1 MSVADRINYLI
12 GVINEANLAY
22 HQRDEP
28 TIPDSHYDLLFKELI
43 ELEQNN
49 PNLKRIDSPTARVG
63 AKPSN
68 GFSTIKH
75 SSPMLS
81 LDNIFNKTE
90 LDVWINRIRK
100 ELGLTDTEEL
110 GVVVEPKY
118 DGLAISLRYE
128 VGVLVSASTRGDGLV
143 GEDVTANVKTIATI
157 PLKLNTDSP
166 PSVIEIRGEVFMYKK
181 VFDDL
186 NTRLIAEGKKPLAN
200 PRSAAAGSLRQLDP
214 SVTASRS
221 LGFVPYGIGE
231 YINDDELASCS
242 CIMRLLS
249 DWGFFSSGVSSYIQ
263 GGFDE
268 VAVSIDRLE
277 ESRNTLPFEIDGAVI
292 KLDNIGDWGKLGT
305 TSRAPK
311 WAVAYKFPAQEA
323 ITTLKDVVYQV
334 GRTGVITP
342 VAVLNP
348 VSIGGVTVSSATLHN
363 KDEIER
369 LGLYIGFDVVIK
381 RAGDVIPIILGV
393 HHSGNAGIFKK
404 IVFPT
409 QCPSCGSDLNITKD
423 VVAIKCIN
431 TRGCKDQL
439 IAKFNHFVSRD
450 AMDIKGLGE
459 SIIEKLVTNKIVT
472 AFSDLYSSV
481 NEDKLR
487 GYLIEEVGTLVTD
500 KLMDSIQGSR
510 FPTPDRFIY
519 ALGIEHIGKATASAI
534 ASHFLSI
541 QALMLKIAS
550 MSRLDIL
557 EIPKVG
563 PVATN
568 SLVEYFSDSGN
579 FVEVEQLVDLVQPK
593 SYELSKPG
601 ALSGLSIAIT
611 GTWPNIAR
619 EDIISVINKL
629 GGKYSSTVTSKT
641 SYLIAGKHGGSKLD
655 TATKLKIPI
664 INISPNTTKDN
675 LSDQLNLLFAL
686 TI

>member
-12 GVINEANLAY
+12 NVINEANLAY

-28 TIPDSHYDLLFKELI
+28 TIPDSHYDQLFKELV

-63 AKPSN
+63 APPQLKFNPSVH
-68 GFSTIKH
+68 K
-75 SSPMLS
+75 SPMLS
-81 LDNIFNKTE
+81 LDNVFNMEE
-90 LDVWINRIRK
+90 LGGWLNKVRK
-100 ELGLTDTEEL
+100 ELKLDQEE
-110 GVVVEPKY
+110 GFAVNIEPKY
-118 DGLAISLRYE
+118 DGLAVNLLYIN
-128 VGVLVSASTRGDGLV
+128 GILVSASTRGDGIA
-143 GEDVTANVKTIATI
+143 GEDVTTNIKTIPTV
-157 PLKLNTDSP
+157 PLKLNTTTP
-166 PSVIEIRGEVFMYKK
+166 PSSIEIRGEVYMTKK
-181 VFDDL
+181 GFSDL
-186 NTRLIAEGKKPLAN
+186 NNTLAANGKKLFSN
-200 PRSAAAGSLRQLDP
+200 PRNAAAGSLRQLDP
-214 SVTASRS
+214 SITASRP
-221 LGFVPYGIGE
+221 LTFVPYGIGE
-231 YINDDELASCS
+231 CIDGPLWDDYNIIPYQLTQ
-242 CIMRLLS
+242 
-249 DWGFFSSGVSSYIQ
+249 WGFKESIKSYIS
-263 GGFDE
+263 GSFEGS
-268 VAVSIDRLE
+268 VATIGKLE
-277 ESRNTLPFEIDGAVI
+277 EDRDSKPFEMDGVVI
-292 KLDNIGDWGKLGT
+292 KLSYMKYREQLGT

-323 ITTLKDVVYQV
+323 ITNLRDVVYQV

-348 VSIGGVTVSSATLHN
+348 VNVGGVTVASATLHN

-369 LGLYIGFDVVIK
+369 LGLYIGFDVAIK
-381 RAGDVIPIILGV
+381 RAGDVIPKIVGV

-431 TRGCKDQL
+431 ARGCKDQL

-472 AFSDLYSSV
+472 TFSDLYSSA

-510 FPTPDRFIY
+510 FPTPDRVIY

-579 FVEVEQLVDLVQPK
+579 FVEVEQLADLVQPK

-655 TATKLKIPI
+655 TATRLEIPI
-664 INISPNTTKDN
+664 ISISPNMTKDN